1 MVILCNKLSFFL
13 LSVAEFLSDLNQEL
27 GCRPVDLSGF
37 TIFSDDPLDKDL
49 YHALHLEDRVCQLQL
64 NLFLAAAL
72 VYQGLQKI
80 VCNFSHIRFIHEF
93 ENTLCGYF
101 TGVLKQITA
110 WA

>member
-1 MVILCNKLSFFL
+1 MVILCNNISFFL

-72 VYQGLQKI
+72 VYQGLEKI
-80 VCNFSHIRFIHEF
+80 LGTI
-93 ENTLCGYF
+93 
-101 TGVLKQITA
+101 QILRNQEGWVGSVGQMITQ
-110 WA
+110 